1 MVRYKIYPTLLD
13 AYSWLKAAETE
24 DEHRERER
32 ELLDKLSRR
41 HVEPS
46 YFASRGTALNRCVDA
61 VLLGQTVDTTVAGMA
76 EATESGVYRDGS
88 PEEPALTTYVDGFAF
103 RFAEQLVTA
112 LAENIGDAVVQ
123 PLLSATIDTTF
134 GEVEL
139 YGYADYINGDRIVDL
154 KTTADYTPG
163 KYRDNWQHRVY
174 PLLAVTSGMME
185 RVHEFD
191 YIVAELKSDR
201 QPLDGR
207 IFVESYHGTLAAS
220 EYEVQMMLETDFLPW
235 LENHRGE
242 ITNDRVFG
250 GQ

>member
-1 MVRYKIYPTLLD
+1 MTKYKIYPTLLD
-13 AYSWLKAAETE
+13 AYVWLKAAETE

-41 HVEPS
+41 HVEPT

-61 VLLGQTVDTTVAGMA
+61 VLLGQTVDTSVHMMLAP
-76 EATESGVYRDGS
+76 TESGVYRDGS
-88 PEEPALTTYVDGFAF
+88 PDAPTLSTFVDGFAF
-103 RFAEQLVTA
+103 RFAEQLV
-112 LAENIGDAVVQ
+112 LDIAEDVGNAVVQ

-139 YGYADYINGDRIVDL
+139 YGYADYINGDRIIDL
-154 KTTADYTPG
+154 KTTSDYHPG
-163 KYRDNWQHRVY
+163 KYRENWQHRVY

-191 YIVAELKSDR
+191 YIVAELKGDR
-201 QPLDGR
+201 QPLDGT
-207 IFVESYHGTLAAS
+207 VYCESYHGTLAAS
-220 EYEVQMMLETDFLPW
+220 MYEVQMMLETDFIPW
-235 LENHRGE
+235 LENHRSE